1 MKTIIDKVTTMLYN
15 HQWGRDFLLTLFQA
29 LRFFWI
35 DYYNAS
41 KNPMHKPPVDWYI
54 DFWKAGNQKW
64 EVMESFSDEQIEIL
78 NYFCT
83 QIAKKF
89 DFYNSNNLEEEE
101 NALRDKALT
110 DAEHKHEKQC
120 QADDEDRHL
129 GFMDAEEVN
138 NDAVNDFMGTFDS

>member
-29 LRFFWI
+29 LRFFWV

-41 KNPMHKPPVDWYI
+41 KNPMHKPPIDWYV
-54 DFWKAGNQKW
+54 DFYNAGNLDW
-64 EVMESFSDEQIEIL
+64 EVMDSFTDEQKEVL

-89 DFYNSNNLEEEE
+89 EFYNSDNFEEEE
-101 NALRDKALT
+101 NAS
-110 DAEHKHEKQC
+110 
-120 QADDEDRHL
+120 
-129 GFMDAEEVN
+129 N
-138 NDAVNDFMGTFDS
+138 I